1 MNPTLLFITRPLVI
15 SLLWLSLIMTI
26 VYTMIPMPFFENLTQ
41 SIPWSSEQVVI
52 MLFAILWLLS
62 IISPRMNLKLK
73 EELIQQGLENKKA
86 LKALKQQHQ
95 IENNQIQTLMQ
106 NEQFAF
112 WEWNIKTKKAKFS
125 PQWKKMI
132 GLADDESLTSLN
144 DLQKRIHPR
153 DQESVQQQFLKI
165 LSGAQKLFEC
175 THRIQHEDGHYIWVH
190 DKGQV
195 FMGDDGR
202 IEKVLAIR
210 LDVSEQKWIE
220 DELEVDSIIIEHA
233 AEGIAVIDADMQIKR
248 CNQALCRTLKKD
260 KSQVESSDL
269 LTILNGLQTK
279 INDSILETV
288 ETEGSWRGE
297 LNLFNDKN
305 EICLASRVSIQKIFH
320 DTTQSTHY
328 SFIHSDITD
337 LKKTQSALDTLANV
351 DSVTGLANRHKLY
364 NILEMALKSKNEV
377 TLMFL
382 DLDNFKN
389 VNDTLGHDI
398 GDLLLKAVGKE
409 ISKLIPNKS
418 LLARVGGDEFVF
430 YYEKGLSPMSSTEI
444 AQKITDK
451 LKQPFDIKGHKV
463 KIGSSIGI
471 AHYPQQSFD
480 RHSLIKASD
489 LAMYQAKRAGKGQ
502 FREFSEE
509 FTTADNDKGSRSG
522 LSGPGP
528 GQILS

>member
-1 MNPTLLFITRPLVI
+1 MKPALLFITRPIVV
-15 SLLWLSLIMTI
+15 SLLWLSLVMAV
-26 VYTMIPMPFFENLTQ
+26 VYTLTPIPFLENLTV

-52 MLFAILWLLS
+52 MLFALLWILS
-62 IISPRMNLKLK
+62 IISPRMNRKLK
-73 EELIQQGLENKKA
+73 EELIQQDLENRQA
-86 LKALKQQHQ
+86 LKTLKQQHK
-95 IENNQIQTLMQ
+95 IENSQIQALME

-112 WEWNIKTKKAKFS
+112 WEWNIKTKKATFS
-125 PQWKKMI
+125 SQWKKMI
-132 GLADDESLTSLN
+132 GLADDESLTNLN

-175 THRIQHEDGHYIWVH
+175 THRIQHADGHYIWVH

-195 FMGDDGR
+195 FTGEDGR

-210 LDVSEQKWIE
+210 LDVSAQKWIE

-233 AEGIAVIDADMQIKR
+233 AEGIAVIDADMQIKH

-260 KSQVESSDL
+260 KQQVESSDL
-269 LTILNGLQTK
+269 QTIINSLQTK
-279 INDSILETV
+279 VDDSILETV

-297 LNLFNDKN
+297 LNLFDEKN

-320 DTTQSTHY
+320 DTTQSIHY

-364 NILEMALKSKNEV
+364 NILEMALKSQNEV

-409 ISKLIPNKS
+409 ISKLIPHNS
-418 LLARVGGDEFVF
+418 ILARVGGDEFVF
-430 YYEKGLSPMSSTEI
+430 YYEKELNQLPSTKI

-463 KIGSSIGI
+463 QIGSSIGI

-509 FTTADNDKGSRSG
+509 FTTVDNDKGSRSG
-522 LSGPGP
+522 LNGPD
-528 GQILS
+528 

>member
-1 MNPTLLFITRPLVI
+1 MKQALLFITRPLVI
-15 SLLWLSLIMTI
+15 SLVWISLII
-26 VYTMIPMPFFENLTQ
+26 AILYTVTPIPFIEKQTQ
-41 SIPWSSEQVVI
+41 SIPWSSGQVVI
-52 MLFAILWLLS
+52 VLFILLWLLS
-62 IISPRMNLKLK
+62 IISPRMNRKLK
-73 EELIQQGLENKKA
+73 EALDQQDLEHKEK

-95 IENNQIQTLMQ
+95 VENSQILALMQ

-112 WEWNIKTKKAKFS
+112 WEWNIQTKKAKYS

-132 GLADDESLTSLN
+132 GLAEDESLTSLN

-153 DQESVQQQFLKI
+153 DQESVQQKFLKI

-175 THRIQHEDGHYIWVH
+175 THRIQHVDGHYIWVH

-195 FMGDDGR
+195 FMSEDGR
-202 IEKVLAIR
+202 MEKVLAIR

-248 CNQALCRTLKKD
+248 CNQALCRSLKKD
-260 KSQVESSDL
+260 RLEIESSDL
-269 LTILNGLQTK
+269 QTILNGLQTK
-279 INDSILETV
+279 IDDSILDKV
-288 ETEGSWRGE
+288 ETEGSWQGE
-297 LNLFNDKN
+297 LNLFDEQN
-305 EICLASRVSIQKIFH
+305 EICLASRISIQKIFH

-337 LKKTQSALDTLANV
+337 LKKTQSALDTLANI

-409 ISKLIPNKS
+409 ISQLIPNNS
-418 LLARVGGDEFVF
+418 VLARVGGDEFVF
-430 YYEKGLSPMSSTEI
+430 YYEKALSPLSSTEI

-451 LKQPFDIKGHKV
+451 LKQPFDIKGHQV

-480 RHSLIKASD
+480 RQSLLKASD

-502 FREFSEE
+502 FCEFSEE
-509 FTTADNDKGSRSG
+509 WIND
-522 LSGPGP
+522 
-528 GQILS
+528 